1 MKFTETQLGVM
12 LRLLERE
19 VSHQREIYRA
29 MQKHKS
35 VTLEQ
40 LEGVLDDINA
50 MTEVIKIIQKES
62 A

>member
-1 MKFTETQLGVM
+1 MKFTETQLGVI

-29 MQKHKS
+29 MQKHES

-40 LEGVLDDINA
+40 LEGVLQDINA
-50 MTEVIKIIQKES
+50 MSEVIKMIQKES

>member
-1 MKFTETQLGVM
+1 M